1 MKYLF
6 ICLCLFISTLTF
18 AQSDDS
24 LAFMNFVEILNDNK
38 EEAIYYYENN
48 WKVLRDQAIERG
60 FISSYQLLEV
70 PYSEEAPF
78 HIILVTSFATQ
89 EQYDAVEENFEILIS
104 ERGERRLLNDKMP
117 SEFRRIIFSKDNVK
131 YLH

>member
-1 MKYLF
+1 MKVIILF
-6 ICLCLFISTLTF
+6 FCLTISTVII

-24 LAFMNFVEILNDNK
+24 LAFMDFVEILNDNK

-48 WKVLRDQAIERG
+48 WKVLRDQAIQRG
-60 FISSYQLLEV
+60 YISSYQLIEV

-78 HIILVTSFATQ
+78 HLILVTSFATQ

-104 ERGERRLLNDKMP
+104 ERGERKLLNDKKP
-117 SEFRRIIFSKDNVK
+117 GDFRRIVFSKDNVR